1 MLGGR
6 KLLGAGTR
14 GRTTIY
20 KKPVCVVP
28 KMTAPG
34 RKSSESGCRRDLFGQ
49 SGTAHHADP
58 ARRRVYLDAVTV
70 SDRAHDIRY
79 SDDCRNAEFP

>member
-1 MLGGR
+1 MSAIR
-6 KLLGAGTR
+6 WASPTW
-14 GRTTIY
+14 
-20 KKPVCVVP
+20 PVE
-28 KMTAPG
+28 TAVYRSDLPAVRLQR
-34 RKSSESGCRRDLFGQ
+34 RKSSERRCRRDLFGQ